1 MDITAAAPLNSCP
14 DETHHLVSLRLSGF
28 YVGKCGTE
36 RWKSAW
42 SSCER
47 WTWLPMS
54 SSLSGTLSSG
64 NMEVESAWECSLK
77 SRRKLPFMDLSSAFH
92 GRDSVGLIELLQIPT
107 PILTNFFFTS
117 EIILQV
123 NLGIQTSLWACPLK
137 TMMMFLHVCQLCS
150 YFSQSSKW
158 LLFIIKALR

>member
-92 GRDSVGLIELLQIPT
+92 GCDSVGLIELLQIPT
-107 PILTNFFFTS
+107 PILTNFFFY
-117 EIILQV
+117 
-123 NLGIQTSLWACPLK
+123 LWDN
-137 TMMMFLHVCQLCS
+137 T
-150 YFSQSSKW
+150 SSKFRYSNI
-158 LLFIIKALR
+158 LMSLSFKNNDDVPACVSVV